1 MAEVN
6 QVTSTLM
13 VEGSDVATSNVARN
27 LAAYET
33 VEGWPA
39 GKVLFREG
47 EQPRGVHVIHSGE
60 ADLLFSAKAGQ
71 SKALLVFGPG
81 QILGLSCV
89 VSGRA
94 HDCTATA
101 RTPCVTGFIEK
112 ERFLAL
118 LDQIPAL
125 WFSVLQM
132 LSTDINACYDCMRS
146 LNGAR

>member
-1 MAEVN
+1 MGEVN

-13 VEGSDVATSNVARN
+13 VEGSDAATSNVTRS

-47 EQPRGVHVIHSGE
+47 EQPRGVYVIHSGE
-60 ADLLFSAKAGQ
+60 SDLLFSAKAGQ
-71 SKALLVFGPG
+71 SKALLVSGPG

-132 LSTDINACYDCMRS
+132 LSSDINACYDCMRS

>member
-1 MAEVN
+1 MTEVN
-6 QVTSTLM
+6 QVTSML
-13 VEGSDVATSNVARN
+13 VVDGAEPASLNVTRS

-47 EQPRGVHVIHSGE
+47 EQPRGVYVVHSGE
-60 ADLLFSAKAGQ
+60 ADLLFSAKGGH
-71 SKALLVFGPG
+71 SKALLLGGPG

-94 HDCTATA
+94 HDCSATV
-101 RTPCVTGFIEK
+101 RTPCVTGFIER

-132 LSTDINACYDCMRS
+132 LSTDINACYDCMRTLS
-146 LNGAR
+146 GAR

>member
-1 MAEVN
+1 M
-6 QVTSTLM
+6 TSTLI
-13 VEGSDVATSNVARN
+13 VDGGENAGPDVTRN
-27 LAAYET
+27 LAPYET

-47 EQPRGVHVIHSGE
+47 EEPRGVFVVHSGE
-60 ADLLFSAKAGQ
+60 ADLLFSAKGGQ
-71 SKALLVFGPG
+71 SKALLVAGPG

-94 HDCTATA
+94 HDCSATA

-132 LSTDINACYDCMRS
+132 LSVDVNACYDCMRTLS
-146 LNGAR
+146 GAR